1 MNFNQYHDRFSFIKH
16 RNKFFA
22 VSILIIVVG
31 LVSLLISG
39 LNFGVDFK
47 AGTSI
52 DVATGKPV
60 NKDQAQAMLKDAG
73 VEAESLSIGG
83 NNSDHISARFDVVLD
98 DVTVQK
104 VNAAAKAAFGDQV
117 SLEVNTVSPD
127 IARELGEKAIYAVL
141 IASVMIAIYV
151 SIRFEWRFALSAIIT
166 ILHDAFIVIC
176 LFTILRLKVDLPF
189 IAAVLTVIGY
199 SINDKIVVFDRIR
212 ENLRFSKLRNQE
224 DLSRMIND
232 SIWQTMSRNINTVL
246 TVLIA
251 AVCLYIFGSESIK
264 LFSFAMIIGLISGA
278 FSSICVAA
286 PLWYLFKRN
295 SIDKKWNAAPAGTR
309 K

>member
-1 MNFNQYHDRFSFIKH
+1 MNFNQYHDSFSFIKH

-22 VSILIIVVG
+22 ISILIIVIG
-31 LVSLLISG
+31 LVFLLLSG

-60 NKDQAQAMLKDAG
+60 DKDQAQAILKEAG
-73 VEAESLSIGG
+73 LEAESLSIGG

-104 VNAAAKAAFGDQV
+104 VTAAAKATFGDQV

-141 IASVMIAIYV
+141 IASVMIALYV

-166 ILHDAFIVIC
+166 ILHDAIIVIC
-176 LFTILRLKVDLPF
+176 IFTIFHLKVDLPF

-212 ENLRFSKLRNQE
+212 ENLRFSKIRNEQ

-246 TVLIA
+246 TVLLA

-264 LFSFAMIIGLISGA
+264 LFSFAMIFGLISGA
-278 FSSICVAA
+278 FSSICVAS
-286 PLWYLFKRN
+286 PLWYLLKRN
-295 SIDKKWNAAPAGTR
+295 SIDKKWKAAPAKGQ
-309 K
+309 